1 MPAVPKSLL
10 LMMLPVLALVA
21 ACEPAP
27 YHPGEAVSAAPPP
40 PALPGALGV
49 PVAGDTAMPYSGGTV
64 APGIAPAT
72 PMRLSATDIAATLAN
87 NTAEGVSSN
96 GLAYAAYFSPEGRER
111 FREGTFSDVGTWR
124 VLPDGRFC
132 STLVRVSGNVEQCY
146 VMYRSGNAVTYQ
158 RPDGVTI
165 GTVTVV
171 PGNPQ
176 GL

>member
-1 MPAVPKSLL
+1 MPALL
-10 LMMLPVLALVA
+10 KHLLILLPVLALVA

-27 YHPGEAVSAAPPP
+27 YHPGEAVSVAPPP
-40 PALPGALGV
+40 PTLPGALGV
-49 PVAGDTAMPYSGGTV
+49 PVAGATDLPYSGGTV

-72 PMRLSATDIAATLAN
+72 PVRLSANDIAATFSN

-96 GLAYAAYFSPEGRER
+96 GLAYAAFFSSDGHER
-111 FREGTFSDVGTWR
+111 FREGTFTDVGTWR

-132 STLVRVSGNVEQCY
+132 STLVRVSGNVEECY
-146 VMYRSGNAVTYQ
+146 VMYRSGNTITYH
-158 RPDGVTI
+158 RPEGVPI
-165 GTVTVV
+165 GTVRVV

>member
-1 MPAVPKSLL
+1 MSALTKPLALL
-10 LMMLPVLALVA
+10 LPALALLA

-27 YHPGEAVSAAPPP
+27 YHPGEAASLPPPP

-49 PVAGDTAMPYSGGTV
+49 PVAGTEVPYSGGTV
-64 APGIAPAT
+64 PPVVVPTA
-72 PMRLSATDIAATLAN
+72 PMRLSATDIAATLSN
-87 NTAEGVSSN
+87 NTAQGVSSN
-96 GLAYAAYFSPEGRER
+96 GRAYAAYFSPDGRER
-111 FREGTFSDVGTWR
+111 FREGAFTDVGSWR
-124 VLPDGRFC
+124 VLPDGQFC
-132 STLVRVSGNVEQCY
+132 STLVQVSANAEQCY
-146 VMYRSGNAVTYQ
+146 VMYRSGNTITYQ